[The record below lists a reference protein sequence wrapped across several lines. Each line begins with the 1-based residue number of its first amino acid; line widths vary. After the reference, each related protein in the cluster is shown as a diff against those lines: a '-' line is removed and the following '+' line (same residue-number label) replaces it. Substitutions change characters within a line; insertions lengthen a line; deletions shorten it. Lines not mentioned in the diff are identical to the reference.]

1 MQQLK
6 LLCDKY
12 YDNPPISVDEILNGR
27 VHMIYIINIDEAK
40 VIEMDVD
47 SYLELNNNMISISNA
62 YVGLP

>member
-1 MQQLK
+1 V
-6 LLCDKY
+6 LCDKY
-12 YDNPPISVDEILNGR
+12 YDNPAISIDEILNGR

-47 SYLELNNNMISISNA
+47 SYLELNNNMISISND

>member
-6 LLCDKY
+6 VLCDKY
-12 YDNPPISVDEILNGR
+12 YDNPAISIDEILNGR

>member
-1 MQQLK
+1 
-6 LLCDKY
+6 
-12 YDNPPISVDEILNGR
+12 
-27 VHMIYIINIDEAK
+27 MIYIINIDEAK